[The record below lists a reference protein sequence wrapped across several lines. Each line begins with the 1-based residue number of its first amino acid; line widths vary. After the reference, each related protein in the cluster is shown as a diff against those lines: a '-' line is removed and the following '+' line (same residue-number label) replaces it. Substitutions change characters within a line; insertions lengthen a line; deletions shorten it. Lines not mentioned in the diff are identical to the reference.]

1 MARRPPPKPVEAP
14 VEPKP
19 KRDWFFPVRA
29 VIWFAR
35 PFVKFSLIV
44 LLISTV
50 LVSVYKWVNPPLT
63 YLMYSE
69 YNQLGVIHKD
79 WRDLEDMSI
88 YIPLAVAAAEDANF
102 CAHNG
107 FDFDAIEAALEDGSG
122 RGASTISQQVAKN
135 VFLWPSRSW
144 LRKGLETGVTVLI
157 ESLWSKRRIMEVY
170 LNVAEFD
177 EGIFGVDA
185 AIAKHFPAKTKLKI
199 EKKMIVIYE
208 VEAKIDGEEEELIIF
223 PTGKVH
229 EERGHDDDGDD
240 DDDDDDDDD
249 HDDDDDDDDDDHDDD
264 DDD

>member
-1 MARRPPPKPVEAP
+1 MARRPPSKPVEKP

-19 KRDWFFPVRA
+19 KRDWFFPVR
-29 VIWFAR
+29 VVVWFLR

-50 LVSVYKWVNPPLT
+50 FVSIFKWVNPPLT

-69 YNQLGVIHKD
+69 YKRLGVIHKD

-88 YIPLAVAAAEDANF
+88 YIPLAIAAAEDANF

-107 FDFDAIEAALEDGSG
+107 FDFEAIEAALEDGSG

-135 VFLWPSRSW
+135 VFLWPGRSW
-144 LRKGLETGVTVLI
+144 FRKGLETGVTVLI

-177 EGIFGVDA
+177 EGIFGVDG
-185 AIAKHFPAKTKLKI
+185 AIAKYFGYDPKNLRLADAARLATVLPNPKERSASNLSITLNRRASRI
-199 EKKMIVIYE
+199 AIGVITLRDE
-208 VEAKIDGEEEELIIF
+208 GRADCFLPKAS
-223 PTGKVH
+223 P
-229 EERGHDDDGDD
+229 
-240 DDDDDDDDD
+240 
-249 HDDDDDDDDDDHDDD
+249 
-264 DDD
+264 

>member
-1 MARRPPPKPVEAP
+1 MAKRPPSKPVEEP

-19 KRDWFFPVRA
+19 KRDWFFPARV
-29 VIWFAR
+29 VIWFVR
-35 PFVKFSLIV
+35 PFIKFSLII
-44 LLISTV
+44 LLISTG
-50 LVSVYKWVNPPLT
+50 LVSIYKWMNPPLT

-69 YNQLGVIHKD
+69 YNRLGIIRKD
-79 WRDLEDMSI
+79 WRDLEEMSI

-107 FDFDAIEAALEDGSG
+107 FDFDAIETALEGGSG

-185 AIAKHFPAKTKLKI
+185 AITKYFGYAPENLRLADAARLAVVLPNPK
-199 EKKMIVIYE
+199 
-208 VEAKIDGEEEELIIF
+208 
-223 PTGKVH
+223 
-229 EERGHDDDGDD
+229 ERAAGNLSATLQRRASRIAIGATTLRDEGRADCFLPKASP
-240 DDDDDDDDD
+240 
-249 HDDDDDDDDDDHDDD
+249 
-264 DDD
+264 

>member
-1 MARRPPPKPVEAP
+1 MAKRPPSKPVEAP

-19 KRDWFFPVRA
+19 KRDWFFPVR
-29 VIWFAR
+29 VVVWFVR
-35 PFVKFSLIV
+35 PFVKFTLIL

-50 LVSVYKWVNPPLT
+50 LVSVFKWVNPPLT
-63 YLMYSE
+63 YLMFSE
-69 YNQLGVIHKD
+69 YNRLGLIRKD

-102 CAHNG
+102 CDHNG

-177 EGIFGVDA
+177 EGIFGVDS
-185 AIAKHFPAKTKLKI
+185 AIAKHFRYDPKTLR
-199 EKKMIVIYE
+199 VSDAARLA
-208 VEAKIDGEEEELIIF
+208 VVL
-223 PTGKVH
+223 PNPR
-229 EERGHDDDGDD
+229 ERSASNLSITLQRRASRIAIGATTLRDEGRADCFLSKPSP
-240 DDDDDDDDD
+240 
-249 HDDDDDDDDDDHDDD
+249 
-264 DDD
+264 

>member
-1 MARRPPPKPVEAP
+1 MARRPPSKPVEEP

-19 KRDWFFPVRA
+19 KRDWFFPARA
-29 VIWFAR
+29 IVWFVR
-35 PFVKFSLIV
+35 PFVKFSLII

-50 LVSVYKWVNPPLT
+50 LVSVFKWVNPPLT
-63 YLMYSE
+63 YLMFSE
-69 YNQLGVIHKD
+69 FNRLGVIRKD

-88 YIPLAVAAAEDANF
+88 YIPLAIAAAEDANF

-107 FDFDAIEAALEDGSG
+107 FDFDAIEAALEEGSG

-177 EGIFGVDA
+177 EGIFGVDS
-185 AIAKHFPAKTKLKI
+185 AIAKHFRYDPKNLSVANAARLA
-199 EKKMIVIYE
+199 V
-208 VEAKIDGEEEELIIF
+208 VL
-223 PTGKVH
+223 PNPR
-229 EERGHDDDGDD
+229 ERSASSLSATLQRRASRIAIGATTLRDEGRADCFLPKASP
-240 DDDDDDDDD
+240 
-249 HDDDDDDDDDDHDDD
+249 
-264 DDD
+264 

>member
-29 VIWFAR
+29 VIWFVR

-50 LVSVYKWVNPPLT
+50 LVSVYKWLNPPLT

-69 YNQLGVIHKD
+69 YNRLGVISKD

-107 FDFDAIEAALEDGSG
+107 FDFDAIEAALEEGSG

-185 AIAKHFPAKTKLKI
+185 AIAKHFGSSPETLRLADAARLAVVLPKPK
-199 EKKMIVIYE
+199 
-208 VEAKIDGEEEELIIF
+208 
-223 PTGKVH
+223 
-229 EERGHDDDGDD
+229 ERAAGNLSGTLQRRASRIAIGATTLRDEGRADCFLSKASP
-240 DDDDDDDDD
+240 
-249 HDDDDDDDDDDHDDD
+249 
-264 DDD
+264 